1 MYLKY
6 EHPDEKLDVFKS
18 VEEEDLENLRFYFTD
33 GADVDMRNDF
43 TNLTLLHKAVV
54 DGKYESVKLLLE
66 YDADLSLRGGP
77 SGYTAL
83 HFAAYRPNAKIAALL
98 IEHGADVNATAAGG
112 ETPLHLAA
120 HFGSLEV
127 SALLAE
133 HDADLEAVN
142 QRGFTPREAAL
153 AQLDETF
160 DFVHDPYIKVA
171 RYLEEKA
178 LGPKIEQIQRDKVEQ
193 DISELKRRNPNRFK
207 LKM

>member
-6 EHPDEKLDVFKS
+6 EHPEEKREVFKS
-18 VEEEDLENLRFYFTD
+18 VETEDLENLRFYFAD
-33 GADVDMRNDF
+33 GADVDMRDDF
-43 TNLTLLHKAVV
+43 TNLTLLHKAVAG
-54 DGKYESVKLLLE
+54 GKLDVVRLLLE
-66 YDADLSLRGGP
+66 HDADLSLRGGP

-83 HFAAYRPNAKIAALL
+83 HFAAYRPNAQIAALL
-98 IEHGADVNATAAGG
+98 IEKGADVNATAAGG

-133 HDADLEAVN
+133 HDADLEAKN
-142 QRGFTPREAAL
+142 GRGHTPRDAAL
-153 AQLDETF
+153 AQVDESF
-160 DFVHDPYIKVA
+160 DFAHEPYIAVA

-178 LGPKIEQIQRDKVEQ
+178 LGPKIAEIRRDKVEQ
-193 DISELKRRNPNRFK
+193 DISVLKRRNPNRFK